1 MDKIKLLLALDQS
14 TKKTGFCIVKNG
26 VYHNSGV
33 LTVCEEKQAFE
44 RMKTMNEKI
53 SKLISEVKPDY
64 VVFEQIQF
72 QKNYSTYR
80 QLAQLQGIIMAYL
93 FNHDIPFTI
102 IESTAWKSFI
112 GIKSKHREEQKKDT
126 QKFVSDKYGINVTD
140 DEADSIGIAEW
151 SIKNIIG
158 KDK

>member
-1 MDKIKLLLALDQS
+1 
-14 TKKTGFCIVKNG
+14 
-26 VYHNSGV
+26 
-33 LTVCEEKQAFE
+33 
-44 RMKTMNEKI
+44 
-53 SKLISEVKPDY
+53 
-64 VVFEQIQF
+64 
-72 QKNYSTYR
+72 
-80 QLAQLQGIIMAYL
+80 MAYL

>member
-1 MDKIKLLLALDQS
+1 MDNIKILLSLDQS

-26 VYHNSGV
+26 KYYKSGV
-33 LTVCEEKQAFE
+33 LVVNENEKAYE
-44 RMKTMNEKI
+44 RMRLMNEEISELI
-53 SKLISEVKPDY
+53 SKVKPDY

-72 QKNYSTYR
+72 QHNYSTYR

-93 FNHDIPFTI
+93 FTHDIPFTV

-112 GIKSKHREEQKKDT
+112 GITGKKREEQKKNT
-126 QKFVSDKYGINVTD
+126 QKFVLDKYGLDVTD

-151 SIKNIIG
+151 SIAHIIERIE
-158 KDK
+158 